1 MNTKPCRG
9 FTLIELIMVIV
20 LLAVVSVYASS
31 RYVGKSSFDAQL
43 MEEAVLSSLR
53 LTQLR
58 AMNRNGLCSRWLVI
72 GNQAI
77 HVSPA
82 VSSGGC
88 AIVFPSDISD
98 SSYVDAA
105 GDDVS
110 LTISTNGSENYVDFD
125 SLGRPSQC
133 STTDCTVTIQGQSGT
148 SRFICIN
155 SEGGIF
161 ANPTSC

>member
-1 MNTKPCRG
+1 MNAKPCRG

-20 LLAVVSVYASS
+20 LLAVVSVYAAS

-58 AMNRNGLCSRWLVI
+58 AMNRNGLCGRWIVEE
-72 GNQAI
+72 NKAI
-77 HVSPA
+77 DMAASITSGACTTIFPA
-82 VSSGGC
+82 NTN
-88 AIVFPSDISD
+88 D
-98 SSYVDAA
+98 SSFVDANE
-105 GDDVS
+105 DSVS
-110 LTISTNGSENYVDFD
+110 LTISSGNFIDFD

-133 STTDCTVTIQGQSGT
+133 STNVCTVTIQGQSGT

>member
-1 MNTKPCRG
+1 MKVKRDRG

-20 LLAVVSVYASS
+20 LLAVVSVYAAS
-31 RYVGKSSFDAQL
+31 RYFGKSSFDAQL

-58 AMNRNGLCSRWLVI
+58 AMNRSNLCGRWILS

-77 HVSPA
+77 DMAASIT
-82 VSSGGC
+82 SGAC
-88 AIVFPSDISD
+88 NTVFPGDTSD
-98 SSYVDAA
+98 SSFVDAEVE
-105 GDDVS
+105 DVS
-110 LTISTNGSENYVDFD
+110 ITLNSSSQGFIDFD

-133 STTDCTVTIQGQSGT
+133 SAASCTIVIQGQSGT

>member
-1 MNTKPCRG
+1 MNAKPCRG

-20 LLAVVSVYASS
+20 LLAVVSVYAAS

-58 AMNRNGLCSRWLVI
+58 AMNRSSLCGRWI
-72 GNQAI
+72 INGNQAI
-77 HVSPA
+77 DMAASIVSGA
-82 VSSGGC
+82 C
-88 AIVFPSDISD
+88 TTTFPTNTSD
-98 SSYVDAA
+98 SSFVDANEDGVA
-105 GDDVS
+105 
-110 LTISTNGSENYVDFD
+110 LTISSGNFIDFD

-133 STTDCTVTIQGQSGT
+133 SAASCTITIQGQSGT
-148 SRFICIN
+148 RRFICVN

-161 ANPTSC
+161 ANSTSC

>member
-1 MNTKPCRG
+1 MNAKPCRG

-20 LLAVVSVYASS
+20 LLAVVSVYAAS

-58 AMNRNGLCSRWLVI
+58 AMNRNSLCGRWIVS

-77 HVSPA
+77 DMAASIMSGACTTTFPA
-82 VSSGGC
+82 NTN
-88 AIVFPSDISD
+88 D
-98 SSYVDAA
+98 SSFVDANED
-105 GDDVS
+105 GVS
-110 LTISTNGSENYVDFD
+110 LTISSGDFIDFD

-133 STTDCTVTIQGQSGT
+133 SANACTVTIQGQSGT

>member
-1 MNTKPCRG
+1 MNAKPCRG

-20 LLAVVSVYASS
+20 LLAVVSVYAAS

-58 AMNRNGLCSRWLVI
+58 AMNRNGLCGRWIVD
-72 GNQAI
+72 GNKAI
-77 HVSPA
+77 DMAASITSGACTTTFPA
-82 VSSGGC
+82 NTN
-88 AIVFPSDISD
+88 D
-98 SSYVDAA
+98 SSFVDANED
-105 GDDVS
+105 GVS
-110 LTISTNGSENYVDFD
+110 LTISSGNFIDFD

-133 STTDCTVTIQGQSGT
+133 STNACTVTIQGQSGT